1 MHNPGSALQID
12 LPVVLP
18 DAPGEM
24 DACVQRLLD
33 ELSNHPGIE
42 QAHIVPGAS
51 SQTAQVC
58 LHYDPTKLS
67 LGRVRELVQS
77 TGARITEQY
86 GHFVWKVS
94 GLLHQRQA
102 QRIAARLRA
111 LPGVLEAEATMG
123 GLVRVEFDRRN
134 TSDKALQEALG
145 RAGLRINRVVDTD
158 LTTVKE
164 GRSPHNHGAQS
175 EQDHGSDHG
184 HDNEKGAHNH
194 EHGGILGANSELY
207 FALFCGLCLGAG
219 FLLEKL
225 TSAPTWVSLSLY
237 VAAYGFGGFYT
248 LREAIENLRLRRF
261 EIDTLMLVAAAG
273 AAGLGEWAE
282 GALLLFLFS
291 IGHALES
298 FAMGRARRAIEALAN
313 LAPQKAEVV
322 RDGQVLEIPVEE
334 LVVGDTVVARPNNR
348 IPADGFVLKGRS
360 SVNQAPITGESVPV
374 DKEPIAERDRAVERP
389 DSVPPQHR
397 VFAGTINGT
406 GALEI
411 YVTRTSS
418 DNTLARVVK
427 MVSEAETQKSPTQ
440 RLTDRFERVFVPIV
454 LLFVGL
460 LLFAWVVVDEPFR
473 DSFYRAMAVLVAA
486 SPCALAI
493 ATPSAVLSGVARAAR
508 GGVLVK
514 GGAPLENLG
523 ALTAIAFDK
532 TGTITEGKPQV
543 TDAVA
548 AHGVDIKELIK
559 VAAAV
564 ERQSDHPLAEAV
576 VKDAEK
582 RLGGLADLP
591 IASGVTGITGRG
603 VSAMIGAEQVH
614 IGKKDLFLQSLQV
627 AIPGEIKNIV
637 QSLELQGRTTMIVRK
652 GERYLG
658 VIGLM
663 DKPRD
668 AARTVIQQLRSLGIN
683 RMIML
688 SGDNNLVAEA
698 VSTEVGLN
706 EAFGNLMPEDKVA
719 TIKKLRAEQKV
730 AMVGDGVNDAPALAT
745 ADVGIAMG
753 AAGSD
758 VALETAD
765 VALMADDLTK
775 LPFAVGLSR
784 STRRVIRQ
792 NLWVSLGMVAIL
804 IPATVFG
811 LQIGM
816 AVLLHEGSTLIV
828 VANALRLLAY
838 AGGERG

>member
-1 MHNPGSALQID
+1 
-12 LPVVLP
+12 
-18 DAPGEM
+18 M
-24 DACVQRLLD
+24 DACVRRLLD
-33 ELSNHPGIE
+33 ELSNHRGIE
-42 QAHIVPGAS
+42 QAHIIPGAS

-58 LHYDPTKLS
+58 LHYDPTILS

-102 QRIAARLRA
+102 QRIAAYLRTQ
-111 LPGVLEAEATMG
+111 PGVLEAEAALG
-123 GLVRVEFDRRN
+123 GLVRVEFDRRE
-134 TSDKALQEALG
+134 TSNKALAEMLG
-145 RAGLRINRVVDTD
+145 RVGLRINRVLGADGPTMNQRRD
-158 LTTVKE
+158 
-164 GRSPHNHGAQS
+164 SHN
-175 EQDHGSDHG
+175 QDSHKDHDYDG
-184 HDNEKGAHNH
+184 DRDHDHDKGAHDH
-194 EHGGILGANSELY
+194 DHGGILGANTELY
-207 FALFCGLCLGAG
+207 FALFCGICLGAG

-225 TSAPTWVSLSLY
+225 TQAPSWASLALY

-248 LREAIENLRLRRF
+248 LREAIENLRLKRF

-291 IGHALES
+291 IGHALEG
-298 FAMGRARRAIEALAN
+298 FAMGRARRAIEALAT
-313 LAPQKAEVV
+313 LAPQTAEVIREDRV
-322 RDGQVLEIPVEE
+322 VEIPVEE
-334 LVVGDTVVARPNNR
+334 LIVGDTVVARPNNR
-348 IPADGFVLKGRS
+348 IPADGFILKGRS

-374 DKEPIAERDRAVERP
+374 DKEPVAERERASERP
-389 DSVPPQHR
+389 DSVASQHR

-411 YVTRTSS
+411 YVTRTAS

-440 RLTDRFERVFVPIV
+440 RLTDRFERIFVPVI
-454 LLFVGL
+454 LLFVGI

-532 TGTITEGKPQV
+532 TGTLTEGKPQV

-548 AHGVDIKELIK
+548 AHGVDQKELLK

-564 ERQSDHPLAEAV
+564 ERQSDHPLAAAV
-576 VKDAEK
+576 VKHAEE
-582 RLGGLADLP
+582 RLGGLSELP
-591 IASGVTGITGRG
+591 VASGVTGIVGRG
-603 VSAMIGAEQVH
+603 VSAIIGTEQVH
-614 IGKKDLFLQSLQV
+614 IGKKDLFLQSLEV
-627 AIPGEIKNIV
+627 AIPGEIRNIV

-706 EAFGNLMPEDKVA
+706 EAFGNLMPEDKVE

-792 NLWVSLGMVAIL
+792 NLWVSLGMVALL

-811 LQIGM
+811 LQIGL

>member
-1 MHNPGSALQID
+1 MHNPGPTLQID
-12 LPVVLP
+12 LPIILP
-18 DAPGEM
+18 DAPGEQ

-33 ELSNHPGIE
+33 ELSNHQGIG
-42 QAHIVPGAS
+42 QAHIVPGATN
-51 SQTAQVC
+51 QTPQLC
-58 LHYDPTKLS
+58 LHYDPDTLS

-102 QRIAARLRA
+102 QRIAARLRSQ
-111 LPGVLEAEATMG
+111 PGVLEVEATLG
-123 GLVRVEFDRRN
+123 GLVRVEFDRRE
-134 TSDKALQEALG
+134 TSDKTLQDALG
-145 RAGLRINRVVDTD
+145 RLGLRVNRTISTD
-158 LTTVKE
+158 GPMEKR
-164 GRSPHNHGAQS
+164 GGAHS
-175 EQDHGSDHG
+175 HDDHDEHDHGDDQKHG
-184 HDNEKGAHNH
+184 KGAHDH
-194 EHGGILGANSELY
+194 DHGGILGANSELY

-225 TSAPTWVSLSLY
+225 TSAPSWASLTLY
-237 VAAYGFGGFYT
+237 VAAYGFGGYYT
-248 LREAIENLRLRRF
+248 LREAIENLRLKRF

-291 IGHALES
+291 IGHALEG

-313 LAPQKAEVV
+313 LAPQRAEVV
-322 RDGQVLEIPVEE
+322 RDGRVLEIPVEE
-334 LVVGDTVVARPNNR
+334 LTVGDTVVARPNNR

-374 DKEPIAERDRAVERP
+374 DKEPVGEPDRAAERP
-389 DSVPPQHR
+389 DSIPPQHR
-397 VFAGTINGT
+397 VFAGTINGA

-411 YVTRTSS
+411 YVTRTAA

-440 RLTDRFERVFVPIV
+440 RLTDRFERIFVPVI
-454 LLFVGL
+454 LFFVGM

-532 TGTITEGKPQV
+532 TGTLTEGKPQV
-543 TDAVA
+543 TDVVA
-548 AHGVDIKELIK
+548 AHGVDQKELIK

-564 ERQSDHPLAEAV
+564 ERQSDHPLAAAV
-576 VKDAEK
+576 VKDAET
-582 RLGGLADLP
+582 RLGGLFDLP
-591 IASGVTGITGRG
+591 VASGVTGITGRG
-603 VSAMIGAEQVH
+603 VSAIIGTEQVH
-614 IGKKDLFLQSLQV
+614 IGKKDLFLQSLQI
-627 AIPGEIKNIV
+627 AIPGDIRNIV

-663 DKPRD
+663 DKPRV
-668 AARTVIQQLRSLGIN
+668 AARAVIQQLRSLGIN
-683 RMIML
+683 RMVML

-698 VSTEVGLN
+698 VSTDVGLN
-706 EAFGNLMPEDKVA
+706 EGFGNLMPEDKVE
-719 TIKKLRAEQKV
+719 TIKKLRTEQKV

>member
-1 MHNPGSALQID
+1 MHNPSSALQID
-12 LPVVLP
+12 LPIVLP

-24 DACVQRLLD
+24 DACVRRLLD
-33 ELSNHPGIE
+33 ELANHQGIE
-42 QAHIVPGAS
+42 QAHIIPAESGQAV
-51 SQTAQVC
+51 QLC
-58 LHYDPTKLS
+58 FHYDPAILT

-86 GHFVWKVS
+86 GHFVWKVA

-102 QRIAARLRA
+102 QRMAARLRTQR
-111 LPGVLEAEATMG
+111 GVLEAEAALG
-123 GLVRVEFDRRN
+123 GIVRVEFDRRE
-134 TSDKALQEALG
+134 TSDAQLKEALG
-145 RAGLRINRVVDTD
+145 RLGLRIERVVAADHSPTGQHAKHSD
-158 LTTVKE
+158 HDHE
-164 GRSPHNHGAQS
+164 G
-175 EQDHGSDHG
+175 EDDHDHG
-184 HDNEKGAHNH
+184 HGKGAHDH
-194 EHGGILGANSELY
+194 DHGGILGSNSELY
-207 FALFCGLCLGAG
+207 FALFCGLCLGSG
-219 FLLEKL
+219 FLLESL
-225 TSAPTWVSLSLY
+225 TDAPSWVSMALY
-237 VAAYGFGGFYT
+237 VAAYVFGGYYT
-248 LREAIENLRLRRF
+248 LREAIENLRLKRF

-291 IGHALES
+291 VGHALEG
-298 FAMGRARRAIEALAN
+298 FAMGRARRAIESLAT

-322 RDGQVLEIPVEE
+322 GDGRVVEIPVEE
-334 LVVGDTVVARPNNR
+334 LTIGDTVIARPNNR

-374 DKEPIAERDRAVERP
+374 DKEPVSEPDRAAERP
-389 DSVPPQHR
+389 DSVPSQHR
-397 VFAGTINGT
+397 VFAGTINGS

-411 YVTRTSS
+411 YVTRTAA

-440 RLTDRFERVFVPIV
+440 RLTDRFERIFVPII
-454 LLFVGL
+454 LIFVIL
-460 LLFAWVVVDEPFR
+460 LLFAWVVIDEPFR

-514 GGAPLENLG
+514 GGGPLENLG

-532 TGTITEGKPQV
+532 TGTLTVGRPQV
-543 TDAVA
+543 TDVVS
-548 AHGVDIKELIK
+548 AHGVDQKELIT
-559 VAAAV
+559 VATAV
-564 ERQSDHPLAEAV
+564 ERQSDHPLAAAV
-576 VKDAEK
+576 VRDAEA
-582 RLGGLADLP
+582 RLGGLSEVPA
-591 IASGVTGITGRG
+591 ASAVTGIVGRG
-603 VSAMIGAEQVH
+603 VSAVIGSDQVH
-614 IGKKDLFLQSLQV
+614 IGKKDLFLQSLH
-627 AIPGEIKNIV
+627 IPIPSDITNIV

-652 GERYLG
+652 GEKYLG

-663 DKPRD
+663 DKPRA
-668 AARTVIQQLRSLGIN
+668 AARGVIQRLRALGIT

-688 SGDNNLVAEA
+688 SGDNNLVAQA
-698 VSTEVGLN
+698 VATEVGLN
-706 EAFGNLMPEDKVA
+706 EAFGNLMPEDKVQ

-745 ADVGIAMG
+745 AVVGIAMG

-765 VALMADDLTK
+765 VALMADDLSK

-838 AGGERG
+838 GGDERG